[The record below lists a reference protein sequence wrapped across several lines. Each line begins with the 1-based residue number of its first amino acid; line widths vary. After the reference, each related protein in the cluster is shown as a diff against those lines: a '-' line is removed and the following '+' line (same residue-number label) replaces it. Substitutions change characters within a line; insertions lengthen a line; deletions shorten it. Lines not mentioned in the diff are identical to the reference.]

1 VGSQLSYSLVNILWL
16 FVDPNQE
23 QHVLA
28 MFRDFRMNEK
38 GLTMTEYA
46 IIAGLVSVVGVVL
59 LTAMG
64 GSVKNLYSTVNS
76 KLTTA

>member
-16 FVDPNQE
+16 FVDHNQE

-28 MFRDFRMNEK
+28 MFRDFRMNKK

-76 KLTTA
+76 KITTA